1 VHSERHNLI
10 DAHVGSQIRKRRTLL
25 GMTQERLGDY
35 LGLTFQQVQKYE
47 RGSNRVSASRLY
59 DLSLVLGVS
68 IPYFFDNLPAEA
80 GGPPP
85 PPPSHGHV
93 PGQGAIQVPSYM
105 KGVADHQNSLMPPSN
120 QPRSDDD
127 ALLRQR
133 DTLELVRAFHRI
145 AEPTVRKRIYDLMK
159 SMGPQ
164 D

>member
-1 VHSERHNLI
+1 
-10 DAHVGSQIRKRRTLL
+10 
-25 GMTQERLGDY
+25 
-35 LGLTFQQVQKYE
+35 
-47 RGSNRVSASRLY
+47 
-59 DLSLVLGVS
+59 
-68 IPYFFDNLPAEA
+68 
-80 GGPPP
+80 
-85 PPPSHGHV
+85 
-93 PGQGAIQVPSYM
+93 M